1 MYMYR
6 LLFFQIKMDQK
17 NSEQKTVQVA
27 QKEVD
32 QGDEIPQQATQE
44 AAMQDSWDRMVRF
57 LMTNPDT
64 GQEMS
69 YAESRERYG

>member
-1 MYMYR
+1 
-6 LLFFQIKMDQK
+6 MDQK

-32 QGDEIPQQATQE
+32 QGDEIPQATQE
-44 AAMQDSWDRMVRF
+44 AAMQDSWSRMVRF

-64 GQEMS
+64 GEQMS

>member
-1 MYMYR
+1 
-6 LLFFQIKMDQK
+6 MDQK
-17 NSEQKTVQVA
+17 NSEHKTVQVA

-44 AAMQDSWDRMVRF
+44 EEMRRSWDRMVRF